1 MDDYT
6 VKLCRPVAFEP
17 RTPVPCVLAPSA
29 LSLRRRI
36 RRAFVLLAASS
47 LAGCASGP
55 AFERP
60 AAPTV
65 GVYTTSAMPGLTES
79 SRGALGQSQRLVTMP
94 SDTAPWWRAL
104 RSPALDSLIALALTE
119 SPTVRAAEA
128 TLRQSQELFAAQTGA
143 TRYPQADATLGA
155 QRQRFN
161 PAALGQNSDAREFNL
176 FNASV
181 GVRYKLDLFGG
192 NRRAL
197 EALAARTDY
206 RHYQLD
212 AARLTLSAAIVGTAV
227 TQAQLL
233 AQMEATEAILQID
246 EEELRIAQ
254 ERLRLGAA
262 APDEVLALQQQRD
275 QTRASI
281 PRQRQLVEQTAHR
294 LATLAG
300 RAPGAPGLPSF
311 TMSDLVLPTELPL
324 VVPSELVRRR
334 PDVQAAEALMHAA
347 NAEYGVAIAKL
358 YPQINLSSSVGTQA
372 LSAGALFGGGT
383 AIWSL
388 VSQLTQPLLNPGL
401 PAEKRAALAAFEAS
415 VANYQGVVLESLRD
429 MADILRA
436 LDNDAQALTALASA
450 DEASQ
455 AALESV
461 ERQYALGAVGYL
473 QVLAARKQS
482 RQAQINVIAARAQRV
497 YDSVGYY
504 QAVGGTTV
512 VAPQSFTNQAKN

>member
-1 MDDYT
+1 MDDRA
-6 VKLCRPVAFEP
+6 VK
-17 RTPVPCVLAPSA
+17 
-29 LSLRRRI
+29 RRRSV
-36 RRAFVLLAASS
+36 AVVLLAAS

-60 AAPTV
+60 AAPAV
-65 GVYTTSAMPGLTES
+65 AVYTVNTMPAQTDSAPGAF
-79 SRGALGQSQRLVTMP
+79 GKSQRFVSASADST
-94 SDTAPWWRAL
+94 PWWRAL
-104 RSPALDSLIALALTE
+104 GSPTLDTLIALALKE
-119 SPTVRAAEA
+119 SPTVMAAEA
-128 TLRQSQELFAAQTGA
+128 TLRQSQELFSAQAGA

-161 PAALGQNSDAREFNL
+161 PAALGQNSDAREFGL
-176 FNASV
+176 FNASI

-206 RHYQLD
+206 RRYQWA
-212 AARLTLSAAIVGTAV
+212 AARLTLSAAIVRTAV
-227 TQAQLL
+227 SQAQLF
-233 AQMEATEAILQID
+233 AQIETTEAILRID
-246 EEELRIAQ
+246 EEQLAIAK

-262 APDEVLALQQQRD
+262 SPDEVLALQQQRD

-281 PRQRQLVEQTAHR
+281 PRQRQLVEQSAHL

-300 RAPGAPGLPSF
+300 RAPGTAGLPSF
-311 TMSDLVLPTELPL
+311 AMSDVTLPTDIPL

-334 PDVQAAEALMHAA
+334 PDVHAAEALMHAA
-347 NAEYGVAIAKL
+347 NAEYGAAVAKL
-358 YPQINLSSSVGTQA
+358 YPQINLSGGIGSQA

-401 PAEKRAALAAFEAS
+401 PAEKRAALAAFDAAT
-415 VANYQGVVLESLRD
+415 ANYQGVVLESLRD

-436 LDNDAQALTALASA
+436 LDNDAQTLSALASVDA
-450 DEASQ
+450 ASQ
-455 AALESV
+455 ATLESV
-461 ERQYALGAVGYL
+461 ERQYALGAVSYL

-497 YDSVGYY
+497 FDSVLYFE
-504 QAVGGTTV
+504 AVGSATEPPPTKPLTDK
-512 VAPQSFTNQAKN
+512 ARDR